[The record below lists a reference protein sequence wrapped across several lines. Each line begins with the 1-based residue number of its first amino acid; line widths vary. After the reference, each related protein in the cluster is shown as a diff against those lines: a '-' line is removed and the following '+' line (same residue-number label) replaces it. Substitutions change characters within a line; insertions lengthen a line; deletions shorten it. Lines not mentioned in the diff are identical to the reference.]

1 MTRDTTVRSA
11 ATEPGDAPKI
21 ATLLKS
27 TSDRTSRKSD
37 RKMQTAPT
45 VLSLLLIILSCSGW
59 TNALCDLENGTV
71 ARCQELKDVKYIET
85 YHLDTLKAPVL
96 ESHLHPGLF
105 DNLTS
110 LRHLDLS
117 GGELKHIEPGC
128 FRRLTNLRSLNLA
141 ENHISSLD
149 SGVIQKLS
157 HLHSLNLR
165 KNKLRYLPRVI
176 TDLKAL
182 KHLDVQGNPLQCD
195 CATLVVRDLILDKG
209 VKISKKVLCAGPKN
223 MKNTPLFKPDA
234 SMVCSMEEQDREMQN
249 DQAFEENASDY
260 EGSGTG
266 EDKKDIDEE
275 FVDVPVISSE
285 LPKEVEVETPA
296 AETECLPEEDNC
308 PGKLISK
315 EEEIYFDSSEKK
327 AEKSVAST
335 TEKKKT
341 YKDAL
346 FAPVEGSGGDEEGSG
361 EGSGTG
367 SIFDGWD
374 RARNMDETTQ
384 VEEESQSL
392 GDKLLDTFFNVFL
405 STTAAP
411 ETKKD
416 LDLEDEQFL
425 QTVVNKAFKES
436 FAKPEEIDIIDDDEL
451 ASTPKDSSETT
462 RKVITTADYS
472 GVENF
477 KNENDNVTQTGDIK
491 AADDNTNDLLAEVS
505 PAKQSKK
512 GMGSYV
518 VLATLLVIL
527 GTLIMFAA
535 YKGDFCR
542 KKRKRGDV
550 ENGTEMKDMQKSL
563 LDPGNATHP
572 KLVTNGNVENVPLV
586 EDATDHEETKGS
598 GDHPDSARSQN
609 GTVDRI
615 DPVKPPRRSNDRSSL
630 VDENTSRNDSL
641 PARTSPVDVTVN
653 DPPDLLPAN
662 GPPLS
667 PGAQRVKITL
677 QENPDS
683 VPKTPILITRTM
695 AGDNLVKSP

>member
-1 MTRDTTVRSA
+1 
-11 ATEPGDAPKI
+11 
-21 ATLLKS
+21 
-27 TSDRTSRKSD
+27 
-37 RKMQTAPT
+37 MQTAPT
-45 VLSLLLIILSCSGW
+45 VVSLLLLVLSCSGW
-59 TNALCDLENGTV
+59 TNGLCDLENGTV

-96 ESHLHPGLF
+96 ETHLRPGLF

-117 GGELKHIEPGC
+117 GGELKRIEPGC
-128 FRRLTNLRSLNLA
+128 FRNLTNLRSLNLA
-141 ENHISSLD
+141 ENQIVSLD
-149 SGVIQKLS
+149 AGVVQKLT

-165 KNKLRYLPRVI
+165 KNKLRHLPSVI

-195 CATLVVRDLILDKG
+195 CETLLIRDLILNKG
-209 VKISKKVLCAGPKN
+209 VKIGKKVLCVGPKN

-249 DQAFEENASDY
+249 DQPVKEEEVDY

-266 EDKKDIDEE
+266 EVDTPIEEE
-275 FVDVPVISSE
+275 FVDVPVVPSE
-285 LPKEVEVETPA
+285 PPTEPEIETPA
-296 AETECLPEEDNC
+296 PETECLPSDAEC
-308 PGKLISK
+308 PGKLRSK
-315 EEEIYFDSSEKK
+315 EDDIFFDSSEKN
-327 AEKSVAST
+327 EKEPVAPT
-335 TEKKKT
+335 LERKKT

-346 FAPVEGSGGDEEGSG
+346 FAPVEGSGDDEEYSG

-367 SIFDGWD
+367 AGVRAGGTIFDGWGKEED
-374 RARNMDETTQ
+374 TDETTQ
-384 VEEESQSL
+384 TEEESQSL
-392 GDKLLDTFFNVFL
+392 GDKLLDTLFNVFL

-416 LDLEDEQFL
+416 PDLEEEQFIHTML
-425 QTVVNKAFKES
+425 NKAPAMPDETEGTE
-436 FAKPEEIDIIDDDEL
+436 PGDDEP
-451 ASTPKDSSETT
+451 TPTTKIETETT
-462 RKVITTADYS
+462 RRIPTTADYS
-472 GVENF
+472 GVEEFDNDDTRNQTHA
-477 KNENDNVTQTGDIK
+477 NEMIAVEE
-491 AADDNTNDLLAEVS
+491 NTSDGLAEVS

-518 VLATLLVIL
+518 VLATLLAIL
-527 GTLIMFAA
+527 ASLIMFAA

-542 KKRKRGDV
+542 KRRKRGDV
-550 ENGTEMKDMQKSL
+550 ENGTEMKDLQKSL
-563 LDPGNATHP
+563 LDTGNATHP
-572 KLVTNGNVENVPLV
+572 KVVTNGNVENAPLV
-586 EDATDHEETKGS
+586 GDATDREDAKDTGERLDDT
-598 GDHPDSARSQN
+598 RSRN
-609 GTVDRI
+609 GTADRV
-615 DPVKPPRRSNDRSSL
+615 DPVKPPRKSNDRSSY
-630 VDENTSRNDSL
+630 DETASRNDSLL

-653 DPPDLLPAN
+653 DDAPPPPLPAN